1 MKHKTHSRRDFLG
14 SIARMAVAGA
24 ALTLA
29 PPILASQAHAALAK
43 SRSLTFENLHTG
55 KRLDI
60 VYSLGDRY
68 VPEALS
74 TLNTFLFDHYSG
86 RIGRMD
92 PKLFDLLYRLKLTL
106 SCEQPIQVI
115 SAYRCPSTNQKLRAK
130 GHGGVARKSL
140 HMEGKAIDMRLADVS
155 LKDLRDAARRVRGGG
170 VGYYPKDG
178 FVHVDTGPVRT
189 W

>member
-1 MKHKTHSRRDFLG
+1 VKHKTHSRRDFLG

-92 PKLFDLLYRLKLTL
+92 PKLFDLLYRLK
-106 SCEQPIQVI
+106 VI
-115 SAYRCPSTNQKLRAK
+115 SAYRCPSTNQKLRATRQ
-130 GHGGVARKSL
+130 GGVAKKSL
-140 HMEGKAIDMRLADVS
+140 HMVGKAIDMRLADVS
-155 LKDLRDAARRVRGGG
+155 LKDLRDAARRIRSGG